1 MRRLL
6 VALAVLAAVA
16 TTASTPTT
24 AAPGSSI
31 AFVLAGGG
39 WGHGVGMSQWGAYGQ
54 ANAGRDY
61 RQILGYYYRGTE
73 LGTAPAGPL
82 DKIRVLVGSGLG
94 SVTVSAPS
102 AIVVVDDAGERY
114 RLPGSASLAPT
125 LELPVGKNGKVV
137 ALPGPLTL
145 RATGGANLAFSGKT
159 YRGDIQVSKAG
170 GRLQLVNVVG
180 LEAYLLGV
188 VPGEMPKDWPLEALK
203 AQAVAARTYAI
214 GHLLAGK
221 SYDLTSDWR
230 SQLYYGVG
238 SEAPGTTQAVKET
251 RGQIVTYDGKPAQA
265 LYFSSSGGR
274 TISALDAFGA
284 DLPYLVAVDDPWDET
299 SPNHVWPTQL
309 MTGAQLARQLGLDEA
324 VEDVT
329 YVPGTPGKPAVVRLT
344 IVGGKT
350 ADVRLS
356 DVRARLGLKST
367 GFRLGVLRL
376 DRPAPLSAG
385 GVLRL
390 TGVAR
395 DIADV
400 ELEQRGSSGAWVT
413 VKRLA
418 PSANGTFA
426 IKLKITAT
434 TVYRLAAGGLAG
446 PSVTVRVTA

>member
-1 MRRLL
+1 
-6 VALAVLAAVA
+6 
-16 TTASTPTT
+16 
-24 AAPGSSI
+24 
-31 AFVLAGGG
+31 
-39 WGHGVGMSQWGAYGQ
+39 
-54 ANAGRDY
+54 
-61 RQILGYYYRGTE
+61 
-73 LGTAPAGPL
+73 
-82 DKIRVLVGSGLG
+82 
-94 SVTVSAPS
+94 
-102 AIVVVDDAGERY
+102 
-114 RLPGSASLAPT
+114 
-125 LELPVGKNGKVV
+125 
-137 ALPGPLTL
+137 
-145 RATGGANLAFSGKT
+145 
-159 YRGDIQVSKAG
+159 
-170 GRLQLVNVVG
+170 
-180 LEAYLLGV
+180 
-188 VPGEMPKDWPLEALK
+188 
-203 AQAVAARTYAI
+203 
-214 GHLLAGK
+214 
-221 SYDLTSDWR
+221 
-230 SQLYYGVG
+230 
-238 SEAPGTTQAVKET
+238 
-251 RGQIVTYDGKPAQA
+251 
-265 LYFSSSGGR
+265 
-274 TISALDAFGA
+274 
-284 DLPYLVAVDDPWDET
+284 
-299 SPNHVWPTQL
+299 